1 MFIVTAILGM
11 FLDWIGIV
19 YLVVPL
25 FTPIA
30 AELGFNP
37 LWFATMMI
45 LFLQFS
51 YLTPPFALAVFYF
64 RSISPPE
71 FTTGLLYRS
80 DSIYTAYNI
89 SKHRTMVTKYDV
101 IKIT

>member
-1 MFIVTAILGM
+1 M

-71 FTTGLLYRS
+71 FTTGLLYRAVVPF
-80 DSIYTAYNI
+80 II
-89 SKHRTMVTKYDV
+89 IQV
-101 IKIT
+101 IVFLLLTTFPGIVLWLPNMMS